1 MHNQNFYDTRAK
13 LIKFKGVENMSDQ
26 VIHVQFPDGQQQ
38 AFTKGV
44 TLTEIAQAI
53 RPELRKK
60 AVAGS
65 VNGTIVDL
73 TRPIMEDAQ
82 ITLYEASSKEGIE
95 VIRHS
100 TAHLLAQAVKRLY
113 PHAQF
118 GVGPVIENGFYYD
131 IDIADTLTPSDLQQI
146 EKMMKQIVREN
157 VQIKRREVSRNEA
170 KELFAHDALKLE
182 LLESIPADETVT
194 IYEQGEFYDLC
205 RGPHVPSTGKLQ
217 HFQLMHVSGAYWRG
231 DSDNQM
237 LQRIYGVAFAT
248 KEELQQYFVFL
259 DEAEKRN
266 HRKLGKELSLF
277 MFSEEAP
284 GMPFYLANG
293 QILRNELESYL
304 RNLQAKY
311 DYREVRTPLMM
322 NQRLWEQSGHWD
334 HYKDNMYFTQV
345 DDQSFA
351 LKPMNC
357 PGHMLI
363 FKNNLHSYRDLPIR
377 MAEFGQVHRHEF
389 SGALNGLL
397 RVRSFC
403 QDDAHIFATPQQI
416 EDEIALALK
425 IIDEVYNVFGFQYT
439 VELSTRPDDY
449 MGELSLW
456 DQAEEAL
463 ENVLTNLGI
472 DYTINEGDGAFYGPK
487 IDIHIK
493 DAIQR
498 SHQCATVQLDFQLP
512 EKFDLTYINE
522 HNEKVRP
529 VVIHRAVFG
538 SIDRFLGIL
547 IEHFGGAFPI
557 WLAPQQ
563 VQVIAVADAHQ
574 DYAKQ
579 VVKALQHEQIRV
591 QIDDHQEKLGKKI
604 REAQLHKIP
613 YIIVIGDRET
623 ANQNVSVRRHGQQAT
638 VEYSISQLIEEMTEA
653 IKLKSL

>member
-1 MHNQNFYDTRAK
+1 
-13 LIKFKGVENMSDQ
+13 MSNQ
-26 VIHVQFPDGQQQ
+26 VIHIQFPDGQQQ

-82 ITLYEASSKEGIE
+82 ITLYDASSKEGIE

-170 KELFAHDALKLE
+170 KELFTHDALKLE

-205 RGPHVPSTGKLQ
+205 RGSHVPSTGKLQ

-231 DSDNQM
+231 NSDNQM

-322 NQRLWEQSGHWD
+322 NQRLWEQSGHWN

-425 IIDEVYNVFGFQYT
+425 IIDEVYNVFGFQYS

-463 ENVLTNLGI
+463 KNVLKNLGI

-591 QIDDHQEKLGKKI
+591 KLDDRQEKLGKKI

-613 YIIVIGDRET
+613 YILVIGDRET
-623 ANQNVSVRRHGQQAT
+623 AHQNVSVRRHGQQAT
-638 VEYSISQLIEEMTEA
+638 VEYSVPQLIEEMTDA
-653 IKLKSL
+653 IKQKCL

>member
-1 MHNQNFYDTRAK
+1 
-13 LIKFKGVENMSDQ
+13 MSNQ
-26 VIHVQFPDGQQQ
+26 VIHIQCPDGQQQ

-82 ITLYEASSKEGIE
+82 ITLYDASSKEGIE

-113 PHAQF
+113 PHARF
-118 GVGPVIENGFYYD
+118 GVGPVIENGFFYD

-146 EKMMKQIVREN
+146 EKTMKQIVREN

-170 KELFAHDALKLE
+170 KGLFAHDALKLE
-182 LLESIPADETVT
+182 LLESIPPDETVT

-205 RGPHVPSTGKLQ
+205 RGSHVPSTGKLQ

-463 ENVLTNLGI
+463 ENVLKNLGI

-563 VQVIAVADAHQ
+563 VQVISVADAHQ

-591 QIDDHQEKLGKKI
+591 QLDDRQEKLGKKI

-613 YIIVIGDRET
+613 YILVIGDREA

-638 VEYSISQLIEEMTEA
+638 VEYSVPQLIEEITDA
-653 IKLKSL
+653 IKQKSL

>member
-1 MHNQNFYDTRAK
+1 
-13 LIKFKGVENMSDQ
+13 MSNQ
-26 VIHVQFPDGQQQ
+26 VIHIQFPDGQQQ

-82 ITLYEASSKEGIE
+82 ITLYDASSKEGIE

-146 EKMMKQIVREN
+146 EKTMKQIVREN

-170 KELFAHDALKLE
+170 KELFTHDALKLE

-205 RGPHVPSTGKLQ
+205 RGSHVPSTGKLQ

-231 DSDNQM
+231 NSDNQM
-237 LQRIYGVAFAT
+237 LQRIYGVAFST

-259 DEAEKRN
+259 DKAEKRN

-425 IIDEVYNVFGFQYT
+425 IIDEVYNVFGFQYS

-463 ENVLTNLGI
+463 KNVLKNLGI

-591 QIDDHQEKLGKKI
+591 KLDDRQEKLGKKI

-613 YIIVIGDRET
+613 YILVIGDRET
-623 ANQNVSVRRHGQQAT
+623 AHQNVSVRRHGQQAT
-638 VEYSISQLIEEMTEA
+638 VEYSVPQLIEEMTDA
-653 IKLKSL
+653 IKQKCL

>member
-1 MHNQNFYDTRAK
+1 
-13 LIKFKGVENMSDQ
+13 MSNQ
-26 VIHVQFPDGQQQ
+26 VIHIQFPDGQQQ

-82 ITLYEASSKEGIE
+82 ITLYDASSKEGIE

-146 EKMMKQIVREN
+146 EKTMKQIVREN

-170 KELFAHDALKLE
+170 KELFTHDALKLE

-205 RGPHVPSTGKLQ
+205 RGSHVPSTGKLQ

-231 DSDNQM
+231 NSDNQM

-425 IIDEVYNVFGFQYT
+425 IIDEVYNVFGFQYS

-463 ENVLTNLGI
+463 KNVLKNLGI

-591 QIDDHQEKLGKKI
+591 QIDNRQEKLGKKI

-613 YIIVIGDRET
+613 YILVIGDREAT
-623 ANQNVSVRRHGQQAT
+623 NQNVSVRRHGQQAT
-638 VEYSISQLIEEMTEA
+638 VEYSVPQLIEEMTEA
-653 IKLKSL
+653 IKQKSL

>member
-1 MHNQNFYDTRAK
+1 
-13 LIKFKGVENMSDQ
+13 MSNQ
-26 VIHVQFPDGQQQ
+26 VIHIQFPDGQQQ

-82 ITLYEASSKEGIE
+82 ITLYDASSKEGIE

-131 IDIADTLTPSDLQQI
+131 IDIADTLTLSDLQQI
-146 EKMMKQIVREN
+146 EKTMKQIVREN

-205 RGPHVPSTGKLQ
+205 RGSHVPSTGKLQ

-363 FKNNLHSYRDLPIR
+363 FKNSLHSYRDLPIR

-416 EDEIALALK
+416 ENEIALALK
-425 IIDEVYNVFGFQYT
+425 IIDEVYNVFGFQYS

-456 DQAEEAL
+456 GQAEEAL

-591 QIDDHQEKLGKKI
+591 QLDDRQEKLGKKI

-613 YIIVIGDRET
+613 YILVIGDRET
-623 ANQNVSVRRHGQQAT
+623 AHQNVSVRRHGQQAT